1 MDILY
6 VIVLSISSIVEL
18 FILCKLMG
26 YRQLSQMSMFDYV
39 NGITIG
45 NIAAEMA
52 TSVEDNF
59 LHPLIAMIIYASAAI
74 LLSWLSSKSIR
85 ARRIIAGKPILLMH
99 KGKLYQ
105 ENFKKSKI
113 DLNEFTTQCRINGYF
128 DLSQLESVI
137 LEENGHISFLPKSI
151 HRPVT
156 PEDMTLTPSQEHL
169 VANLI
174 INGHIM
180 PDNLKSSG
188 KDEHWLMKELKK
200 HGITHVK
207 DVFLATCDLND
218 QLTIFMHT
226 PNEYPP
232 DIFS

>member
-6 VIVLSISSIVEL
+6 VIVLSLGSIVEL

-59 LHPLIAMIIYASAAI
+59 LHPLIAMIIYATAAI

-85 ARRIIAGKPILLMH
+85 ARRIIAGKPTILMH
-99 KGKLYQ
+99 KGKLFQ
-105 ENFKKSKI
+105 ENFKKAKI
-113 DLNEFTTQCRINGYF
+113 DLNEFMTQCRINGYF
-128 DLSQLESVI
+128 DLSQLESAI
-137 LEENGHISFLPKSI
+137 LEENGHVSFLPKSNY
-151 HRPVT
+151 RP
-156 PEDMTLTPSQEHL
+156 LTPKDMELSPMQEHL
-169 VANLI
+169 VANI
-174 INGHIM
+174 IIDGHIM
-180 PDNLKSSG
+180 QKNLKASG
-188 KDEHWLMKELKK
+188 KDERWLNKELHT
-200 HGITHVK
+200 HGISHIK
-207 DVFLATCDLND
+207 DVFLATYDLND

-226 PNEYPP
+226 PNELPP
-232 DIFS
+232 DLFS